1 MDVMASFSPNFRKLK
16 MARPKIKFCAGTGE
30 KTFRIF
36 AFATEILN
44 WFVECFHYALGQR
57 EGTIFFQVGQDVW
70 AGIQSPEHEPFKIDY
85 WPRGSRVYGLR

>member
-1 MDVMASFSPNFRKLK
+1 MCILDETARGPGGMDVMASFSPNFRKLK

-36 AFATEILN
+36 AFASEILN

-57 EGTIFFQVGQDVW
+57 EGTIFFLSGSGCVGRDSESGTR
-70 AGIQSPEHEPFKIDY
+70 AI
-85 WPRGSRVYGLR
+85 